1 LSLNTAPS
9 ANETIRVRDLR
20 IPSAYFIDFGGFEWQ
35 SPSDFSTKEPYMPHY
50 LIQAAYT
57 PEAFQSLVRN
67 PQNRTEVVRSAVE
80 HMGGKLVGN
89 WAAFGDYDTIVIV
102 DMPSNVDAAAIAIAV
117 AAGGSCK
124 AIKTTP
130 LLSTEEAL
138 EATKR
143 AGTAGYKPVASAA
156 AAK

>member
-1 LSLNTAPS
+1 
-9 ANETIRVRDLR
+9 
-20 IPSAYFIDFGGFEWQ
+20 
-35 SPSDFSTKEPYMPHY
+35 MPHY

-57 PEAFQSLVRN
+57 TEALQALVKSQ
-67 PQNRTEVVRSAVE
+67 QNRTEVVRAAIE

-89 WAAFGDYDTIVIV
+89 WASFGDYDTIVLLE
-102 DMPSNVDAAAIAIAV
+102 MPSNVDAAALAIAV

-124 AIKTTP
+124 AVKTTP

-138 EATKR
+138 EAIKR
-143 AGTAGYKPVASAA
+143 AGGSGYKPVATAA

>member
-1 LSLNTAPS
+1 M
-9 ANETIRVRDLR
+9 
-20 IPSAYFIDFGGFEWQ
+20 
-35 SPSDFSTKEPYMPHY
+35 PYY

-57 PEAFQSLVRN
+57 PEAFQALVKS
-67 PQNRTEVVRSAVE
+67 PQNRTDVVRSAAE
-80 HMGGKLVGN
+80 HMGGKLIGN
-89 WAAFGDYDTIVIV
+89 WAAFGEYDTIVIV
-102 DMPSNVDAAAIAIAV
+102 DMPTNVEAAAIAIAV

-138 EATKR
+138 EAIKR
-143 AGTAGYKPVASAA
+143 AGGTGYKPIAASAA

>member
-1 LSLNTAPS
+1 
-9 ANETIRVRDLR
+9 
-20 IPSAYFIDFGGFEWQ
+20 
-35 SPSDFSTKEPYMPHY
+35 MPHY

-57 PEAFQSLVRN
+57 PEALQALVKN
-67 PQNRTEVVRSAVE
+67 PQNRTEVVRAAVE

-102 DMPSNVDAAAIAIAV
+102 EMPTNVDAAAIAIAV

-130 LLSTEEAL
+130 LLSTEEAI
-138 EATKR
+138 EAIKR
-143 AGTAGYKPVASAA
+143 AGATGYKSVASAA
-156 AAK
+156 AATR